1 MEPRNE
7 IVRSQGSGTR
17 SGAFRFV
24 CLLVGSASL
33 SAQTPEIQGI
43 LERLDRLEREN
54 RALSQEVQDLRG
66 QLAAVRGPTAVPA
79 PAGPAAV
86 EVAPP
91 TNLAD
96 LNEKVDIQGQR
107 VEEQAQSK
115 VEAAQKFP
123 IQITGMALFNT
134 FMNSRQNGGAD
145 YPTAATGPGSDRA
158 GATLRQTIVGLEFH
172 GPQTVLGASVHGSL
186 YMDFYNTPQW
196 IRLRT
201 GSIELDWRSR
211 SIMVGV
217 EKPIFNPREPSSLAQ
232 VGVSPLTGAGNLWLW
247 VPQVRLEQDIKFG
260 SATGLRAQMGVIQT
274 REVGPYDS
282 AAYTGPAPAAS
293 RPGLEGHF
301 ELYRNLDEARRLE
314 MAAGFHESITHVGGL
329 SVPSSLYSLDWFFNP
344 LQPVELTGAFYS
356 GQNVAAL
363 GTGAINEGYVVY
375 RRVANPIESRGGW
388 GQLTFHVAK
397 RVDMHAFTGLQ
408 TYSTTFL
415 GVGDASR
422 NMQYG
427 ANLFFRLAPNVLL
440 GPEISQLRT
449 TYIGQGI
456 RINNHYDLALA
467 YIF

>member
-24 CLLVGSASL
+24 CLLVGCASL

-172 GPQTVLGASVHGSL
+172 GPQTFWEQASTAR
-186 YMDFYNTPQW
+186 YTWTFTTTPQW

-247 VPQVRLEQDIKFG
+247 VPQVRAGAGFQVRVGYRLAGADGRDSDARSGALRFSRLYG
-260 SATGLRAQMGVIQT
+260 SGAGGVTAGPGRTLRAVSQPGRRRGAWKWRQASTKASHTWAGSPSHPAST
-274 REVGPYDS
+274 RS
-282 AAYTGPAPAAS
+282 TGS
-293 RPGLEGHF
+293 
-301 ELYRNLDEARRLE
+301 
-314 MAAGFHESITHVGGL
+314 SIRCNRW
-329 SVPSSLYSLDWFFNP
+329 S
-344 LQPVELTGAFYS
+344 
-356 GQNVAAL
+356 
-363 GTGAINEGYVVY
+363 
-375 RRVANPIESRGGW
+375 
-388 GQLTFHVAK
+388 
-397 RVDMHAFTGLQ
+397 
-408 TYSTTFL
+408 
-415 GVGDASR
+415 
-422 NMQYG
+422 
-427 ANLFFRLAPNVLL
+427 
-440 GPEISQLRT
+440 
-449 TYIGQGI
+449 
-456 RINNHYDLALA
+456 
-467 YIF
+467 